1 MRLFT
6 QRVSLIFFE
15 TEIMMKHGGYVGN
28 ISKWLQVAPTL
39 FHEVKPG
46 FAEGVFYGFPMGN
59 PPFGVSSKESEHF
72 LFSIIYGISSFP
84 LTFIFFRWVETTNQ
98 RLCFFRVI

>member
-46 FAEGVFYGFPMGN
+46 EFHWLVVLFL
-59 PPFGVSSKESEHF
+59 F
-72 LFSIIYGISSFP
+72 LFSIIYGIILPTDFHM
-84 LTFIFFRWVETTNQ
+84 FQ
-98 RLCFFRVI
+98 DG